1 MGVAKHTCGAPEK
14 NMSARA
20 YATNMSFRPQINYKT
35 QLKEWCEKHHCPM
48 PEFIYEFDDNRGCMQ
63 KWSAGLGQG
72 RVHYGA
78 TKLEAAQRLCADL
91 IQMVRGKEPAVQQTS
106 GRRQPVPGIVESI
119 SDLWLAVEQLRSRVQ
134 ALENPRQYSPWTT
147 AVIGHVPRPS
157 LMLSGDVE
165 ENPGP
170 DTDTL
175 DVLCYGDDVI
185 FACACF
191 CAPIWFAYNVGYD
204 VEDWW
209 YGPFEE
215 DLTEDGV
222 EPNPGP
228 CLYWDN
234 DGGPYATGKYFPII
248 LDVGAVQDRIR
259 IHPQQHVLGN
269 WKNPPAVGN
278 CKDPVVKISARI
290 AGLRQCPH
298 CRDPR
303 PVKINVTYWSE
314 SDEGTRLGLNLR
326 IDCSP
331 TQMQHRGDITI
342 LLTVRESGV
351 VYVYSLKLGKLY
363 SSRGRGKIPHR
374 HWNQLSQKVLSD
386 ELLPLAPLRRPDAVD
401 LTADGDVEP
410 NPGPEYQEPHRPRS
424 RHHQFDWGIIH
435 RDPATL
441 PPVPRDLTRYGVEPN
456 PGPKEGKRGRAN
468 SAGLWPKAP
477 SSPKDS
483 LKPMRDLKGKKP
495 VLKKGTRGSKK
506 SGAIAKS
513 LSATNSAQLGAL
525 DAARDQY
532 YSGIPCRDYA
542 AGNCTWGAQCKFNHD
557 SSPSASGSG
566 ATSAPTPSATPQPP
580 ALCRRVSRPGGCPFG
595 NQCRFVHPAS
605 SAGNQGVAPT
615 AAQLSAPPTAVVA
628 SVPAAAQAPPT
639 TAVPPL
645 SPLLKPITLPS
656 RIAGGRK
663 TRSLPIPSA
672 PSPHPA
678 ANTPIVIQPAAPAKA
693 EPSKEMK
700 EREMYEAA
708 IRRRIRDKHRVRL
721 VFYERVG
728 ISNPVT
734 ALVLL
739 AIAVALVMCSI
750 AVELILGFLD
760 VPYWSISL
768 LFTIPT
774 VLTCFAL
781 AMVVCTYLMA
791 GTRMIRHQFILIKNP
806 AEWLPDTDLRTD
818 VGANTRLDHD
828 SQRLSRYEYTRSFCF
843 THDEKSNKKRFL
855 RYRAAMAWENFVR
868 SMFFM
873 PKIDLCGK
881 KGVYSEELLSQCTN
895 AHNMSVRTDL
905 ETVKDRVSQVV
916 RTKASMPLNRF
927 DQTSRAYITGAVE
940 SIAVA
945 VWMDQQRTLRN
956 LPFVVPPSLTGMS
969 SH

>member
-1 MGVAKHTCGAPEK
+1 
-14 NMSARA
+14 
-20 YATNMSFRPQINYKT
+20 MSFRAQINYKT
-35 QLKEWCEKHHCPM
+35 QLKEWCEKHHVPM
-48 PEFIYEFDDNRGCMQ
+48 PEFVYEFDDNRGNYQ

-78 TKLEAAQRLCADL
+78 TKLEAAQRLCCDL
-91 IQMVRGKEPAVQQTS
+91 VQMVRGKEPAAQQAS
-106 GRRQPVPGIVESI
+106 GRHLPVPGIVESI

-147 AVIGHVPRPS
+147 AVIAHVPRPS
-157 LMLSGDVE
+157 LLLSGDVE
-165 ENPGP
+165 QNPGP
-170 DTDTL
+170 NSDMVDI
-175 DVLCYGDDVI
+175 LCYGDDI
-185 FACACF
+185 IYACACW
-191 CAPIWFAYNVGYD
+191 CAPIWFAWQVGYD
-204 VEDWW
+204 VEEWW
-209 YGPFEE
+209 YGPYEE
-215 DLTEDGV
+215 DLTEEGV

-234 DGGPYATGKYFPII
+234 DGGAYATGKYFPII
-248 LDVGAVQDRIR
+248 LDVCAVPDRIR
-259 IHPQQHVLGN
+259 INPQQFLRGN

-278 CKDPVVKISARI
+278 CKDPVVKISARV
-290 AGLRQCPH
+290 AGVKQCPH

-303 PVKINVTYWSE
+303 PVKINVTYWDE
-314 SDEGTRLGLNLR
+314 TEEGTRLGLNLR

-331 TQMQHRGDITI
+331 TQMQHRGDVTV
-342 LLTVRESGV
+342 LLAVRESGL
-351 VYVYSLKLGKLY
+351 VYVYSLKLGRLY

-374 HWNQLSQKVLSD
+374 HWNQLSQKVRSD
-386 ELLPLAPLRRPDAVD
+386 ELLPVVPLRRPQAVD

-410 NPGPEYQEPHRPRS
+410 NPGPETPVMT
-424 RHHQFDWGIIH
+424 
-435 RDPATL
+435 ATL
-441 PPVPRDLTRYGVEPN
+441 PPPPLDLTRFGVEPN
-456 PGPKEGKRGRAN
+456 PGPKRTRGRSS
-468 SAGLWPKAP
+468 SAGAPPKP
-477 SSPKDS
+477 SSSPADS

-495 VLKKGTRGSKK
+495 ILKKATRGSKK

-532 YSGIPCRDYA
+532 YSGIPCRDFA
-542 AGNCTWGAQCKFNHD
+542 AGNCTWGPRCKFNHD
-557 SSPSASGSG
+557 SSPQASSSG
-566 ATSAPTPSATPQPP
+566 ATPAPSAGAVPQPP
-580 ALCRRVSRPGGCPFG
+580 APCRRVSRPGGCPFG
-595 NQCRFVHPAS
+595 NSCRFAHPAAS
-605 SAGNQGVAPT
+605 VGNQGTTPAP
-615 AAQLSAPPTAVVA
+615 
-628 SVPAAAQAPPT
+628 PAAATPAAAAPVTLATATVTPT
-639 TAVPPL
+639 APAPAAAPL
-645 SPLLKPITLPS
+645 SPLLQPITLPS
-656 RIAGGRK
+656 RIAGTRK
-663 TRSLPIPSA
+663 TRSLPVPPSA

-678 ANTPIVIQPAAPAKA
+678 SNTPIVIQPAAPAKA
-693 EPSKEMK
+693 DPSKEMK

-728 ISNPVT
+728 VSNPLT

-739 AIAVALVMCSI
+739 AIAIGFIVLSI
-750 AVELILGFLD
+750 GVEMLLGFLD
-760 VPYWSISL
+760 VPYWSIGIM
-768 LFTIPT
+768 FTIAIT
-774 VLTCFAL
+774 TTCFAL
-781 AMVVCTYLMA
+781 ALVVCTYLMA

-828 SQRLSRYEYTRSFCF
+828 TQRLSRYEYTRSFCF
-843 THDEKSNKKRFL
+843 THDEKSNKKRYL

-873 PKIDLCGK
+873 PKLDLCGK